1 MLQLIIGRAK
11 TGKSEYIL
19 QKIAENGET
28 RPQILFVPEHA
39 SHQAE
44 VDLCT
49 ACGPT
54 ASRYAEVLSFRLL
67 ASRVLSLTGGLA
79 EVTPDSG
86 GKLLLLQRAMSEAAP
101 LLKCYRK
108 PSQKAAFLEEVLG
121 VLDEFRSYEVSPE
134 QLEAQAQEIGGA
146 VGEKLSDLALLYGA
160 YEAKLYRPG
169 RDARDRLSKLNDVLG
184 ASHYL
189 DGKDVYIDGFT
200 YFNGQEQRALFQ
212 MLQVAHS
219 VTVTLLG
226 EKNSRSEIFE
236 AALKTQEQLIR
247 LAQKA
252 GCKCRL
258 EWLTQDHSTPL
269 GYLEQHF
276 FGKTEGWEKP
286 TNAIRLREADTAFS
300 EVEQTAADILRLVA
314 GGKCRFRDV
323 TVAARN
329 MTEYE
334 AVIETVFER
343 YGIPAYL
350 SRRSDILEKPAL
362 TMLLGALSAVCGRYG
377 YEEMF
382 RYLKT
387 GLAGLT
393 LAECDV
399 LENYVLTWEID
410 GGMWLRDADWTAN
423 PDGYQSSWTE
433 EQTQR
438 LETINVLRRRVRE
451 PLLTLSKGLKE
462 GKTVSEKIETV
473 YDFLECLHLQEMLEH
488 NRNQLAEA
496 GELQV
501 AEETAQLWSILC
513 DVLDQFMEVLG
524 DTELDADS
532 FIRLLRLIFT
542 QYSIGTIPVSLD
554 QVTVSEITR
563 NDRHTAKY
571 AFLLGANDSVLPA
584 VGQSGGILNESD
596 RQALA
601 RNGVKLS
608 PSGMEQMGIELQ
620 YIYAALAQPTEGLCI
635 SYPIRDLAGAELRPA
650 FVIGRIQTLFSSV
663 SIEKECNDKSY
674 RFTAKIPALESAGRE
689 IGGEL
694 WRYFAKNPDNAPQ
707 LAAMER
713 AAHSGRG
720 RLSREAV
727 RSLYGDQFFMS
738 ASRAERLRSCH
749 FAYFMEYGLKAKER
763 KTATFDA
770 PQIGTFLHYILEN
783 VCRDVQQKGGFGEV
797 DDETVRILAEQ
808 YMDGYARQELSQLN
822 HVSARFHY
830 LFNRLRETVFSI
842 VGQTAEELRHSDF
855 VPVAFELS
863 FGRHGDLPAVEIYEP
878 DGRLQISG
886 KVDRV
891 DGWLKDNQLYLR
903 VVDYKTGK
911 RQFSLAEVRMGLDMQ
926 MLLYLFTLQRKG
938 SAKFG
943 HSIAPAGVLY
953 FPARDEILSAQ
964 RNITSEKLQQERQKA
979 LRRTGLLLNQ
989 PEVLQAMEHEALT
1002 EPQFLPIRVNRSG
1015 TLSGSI
1021 ASASQLGR
1029 LGRYVESLL
1038 HSIAREMRDGVIDA
1052 DPWCHNESDSFCRFC
1067 PFASV
1072 CHFEDGRDS
1081 DHLRYIHSVKPE
1093 AFWAELEQQTK
1104 KGESEDG

>member
-1 MLQLIIGRAK
+1 MLQLIVGRAK
-11 TGKSEYIL
+11 TEKSEYIL
-19 QKIAENGET
+19 RKIAENGAT

-44 VDLCT
+44 VDLCN

-101 LLKCYRK
+101 LLKRFRK
-108 PSQKAAFLEEVLG
+108 PSQKAEFLEEVLG
-121 VLDEFRSYEVSPE
+121 VLDEFRSYEVTPE
-134 QLEAQAQEIGGA
+134 QLGAQAQEIGGA
-146 VGEKLSDLALLYGA
+146 MGEKLSDLALLYGA
-160 YEAKLYRPG
+160 YEAKLYCPG
-169 RDARDRLSKLNDVLG
+169 RDARDRLSKLNDVLT

-189 DGKDVYIDGFT
+189 DGKDIYIDGFT
-200 YFNGQEQRALFQ
+200 YFNGQEQQALFQ
-212 MLQVAHS
+212 MLQIAHS

-226 EKNSRSEIFE
+226 EKNSHSEIFE
-236 AALKTQEQLIR
+236 TSLKTQEQLIR

-252 GCKCRL
+252 GCKCQL
-258 EWLTQDHSTPL
+258 KWLTQTEPTPL
-269 GYLEQHF
+269 GHLEQTF
-276 FGKTEGWEKP
+276 FGKTEIWGKP
-286 TNAIRLREADTAFS
+286 TNSIRLREADTAFS

-314 GGKCRFRDV
+314 AGKCRFRDI
-323 TVAARN
+323 TVSARN
-329 MTEYE
+329 MTDYE
-334 AVIETVFER
+334 AIIETVFER
-343 YGIPAYL
+343 YGVPVYL
-350 SRRSDILEKPAL
+350 SRRSDILQKPAL
-362 TMLLGALSAVCGRYG
+362 TMLLGALSAIHGRYE

-382 RYLKT
+382 RFLKT

-393 LAECDV
+393 LEECDI

-410 GGMWLRDADWTAN
+410 GGMWLREADWTAN
-423 PDGYQSSWTE
+423 PDGYHSSWTE
-433 EQTQR
+433 EQTHR
-438 LETINVLRRRVRE
+438 LETVNALRRRVRE
-451 PLLTLSKGLKE
+451 PLLVLSKGLKE
-462 GKTVSEKIETV
+462 GGTVAEKIETV
-473 YDFLECLHLQEMLEH
+473 YDFLDSLHLQEMLEQ
-488 NRNQLAEA
+488 NRNQLAES
-496 GELQV
+496 GELQE

-513 DVLDQFMEVLG
+513 DVLDQFVEVLG
-524 DTELDADS
+524 DTALDTDS

-563 NDRHTAKY
+563 NDRHKAKY
-571 AFLLGANDSVLPA
+571 VFLLGANDAVLPA
-584 VGQSGGILNESD
+584 VGQSGGILNEND
-596 RQALA
+596 RQVLA

-620 YIYAALAQPTEGLCI
+620 YIYTTLARPTEGLCV

-650 FVIGRIQTLFSSV
+650 FVIKRIQTLFPSV
-663 SIEKECNDKSY
+663 TIEKESAEKGY
-674 RFTAKIPALESAGRE
+674 RFSAKIPALESAGQD

-694 WRYFAKNPDNAPQ
+694 WHYFAQNPDNAPQ
-707 LAAMER
+707 LTAMER
-713 AAHSGRG
+713 AAHAGRG

-727 RSLYGDQFFMS
+727 RALYGERFFMS

-783 VCRDVQQKGGFGEV
+783 VCRDVQQKGGFVEV
-797 DDETVRILAEQ
+797 DDETVRKLAA
-808 YMDGYARQELSQLN
+808 YYIDGYARQELSQLN
-822 HVSARFHY
+822 HVSARFRY
-830 LFNRLRETVFSI
+830 LFDRLQETVFSI
-842 VGQTAEELRHSDF
+842 VEQTAEELRHSDF

-863 FGRHGDLPAVEIYEP
+863 FGSHGDLPAVEIYEP
-878 DGRLQISG
+878 DGQLQISG

-891 DGWLKDNQLYLR
+891 DGWLKDDQLYLR

-911 RQFSLAEVRMGLDMQ
+911 RQFSLAEVRMGLDVQ
-926 MLLYLFTLQRKG
+926 MLLYLFTLQKQG
-938 SAKFG
+938 SRKFG
-943 HSIAPAGVLY
+943 HEISPAGVLY

-964 RNITSEKLQQERQKA
+964 RNITPEKLQQERQKA
-979 LRRTGLLLNQ
+979 LRRTGLLLDQ

-1029 LGRYVESLL
+1029 LGQYVESLL

-1052 DPWCHNESDSFCRFC
+1052 DPCCRNESDSFCRFC

-1081 DHLRYIHSVKPE
+1081 DHLRYIQSVKPE
-1093 AFWAELEQQTK
+1093 VFWAELDEGTK
-1104 KGESEDG
+1104 KGESKDG